1 MSLQKRQ
8 TLNEELFR
16 QETFRVV
23 VFETNPL
30 TLARIVNYLSKTTC
44 IDGKPR
50 FHRLDAVKTVRE
62 AVDIAKESSSKNP
75 IHLMLLKFEHPTI
88 DEMEVVKSLSQC
100 NRHCP
105 LARLPP

>member
-8 TLNEELFR
+8 TLNDNCFAKKHLESSFSR
-16 QETFRVV
+16 
-23 VFETNPL
+23 
-30 TLARIVNYLSKTTC
+30 RILHVGKDSNYLSKTTC

-88 DEMEVVKSLSQC
+88 DGTEVVKSLSPC
-100 NRHCP
+100 VKFP
-105 LARLPP
+105 VVAV